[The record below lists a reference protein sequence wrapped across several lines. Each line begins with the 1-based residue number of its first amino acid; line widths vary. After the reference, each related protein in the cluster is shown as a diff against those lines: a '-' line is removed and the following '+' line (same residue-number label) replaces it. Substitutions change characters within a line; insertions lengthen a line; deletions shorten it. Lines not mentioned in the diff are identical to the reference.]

1 MKAKTQTFRGKVK
14 VNIHRVLMEDYCE
27 EDGAGKR
34 CLSIP
39 LIEKLAKDTKLE
51 PFQQAAAHEM
61 LILIN
66 KGKDTIEKHKAE
78 CEGKKLQSV
87 PRMLGNEK
95 HEWHHL
101 CLSGL
106 DGSDTIGTNV
116 IPLLALDHVL
126 IHVLLMF
133 LFKEWQI
140 ATSAVMMLNMKHLY
154 LEDVLNSLDSQILHV
169 NKKIFNLLVTF
180 DRQSR
185 SEAYRAR
192 KNQTEQQEPKM
203 EGCIQFHYTDEA
215 TEEYFREKK
224 LADKSATWKRYC
236 SLEEGEVFKLKNR
249 PFTKGPKE
257 EDLRLKHHIN
267 SIKRAEDNRI
277 RMAHVDLGDL
287 TEDKLKRLVYED
299 SDGVYAIRSKL
310 GHKLGKIKA
319 LTKVQLR
326 KLCGALRRKQGT
338 KKQQMVDEVIDFLET
353 ENLENKLSQMNI

>member
-1 MKAKTQTFRGKVK
+1 MKAKTQTFSGKVK
-14 VNIHRVLMEDYCE
+14 VNIHRVSMKDYCE

-39 LIEKLAKDTKLE
+39 LIEELAKDKKLE

-66 KGKDTIEKHKAE
+66 KGKDAIEKYKEE
-78 CEGKKLQSV
+78 CKGKKLQSV

-95 HEWHHL
+95 YEWHHL
-101 CLSGL
+101 CLSRL

-116 IPLLALDHVL
+116 IPLLALDHVR
-126 IHVLLMF
+126 IHVLMML
-133 LFKEWQI
+133 LFVEWQI

-154 LEDVLNSLDSQILHV
+154 LEDVLNSLDSPILHV
-169 NKKIFNLLVTF
+169 NKDLYNLLVTF
-180 DRQSR
+180 DRESR
-185 SEAYRAR
+185 SEAYHAR
-192 KNQTEQQEPKM
+192 KNQTEQQEPKL
-203 EGCIQFHYTDEA
+203 EGYIQFHYTDEA

-224 LADKSATWKRYC
+224 LAGKSVWKRYC
-236 SLEEGEVFKLKNR
+236 SLEEGKVFKLNDR
-249 PFTKGPKE
+249 TFTKGAKE

-287 TEDKLKRLVYED
+287 TEDTLKSLVYED
-299 SDGVYAIRSKL
+299 SDGDYAIRSNL
-310 GHKLGKIKA
+310 GHKLGKIKT

-326 KLCGALRRKQGT
+326 KLCGALGRKQGT
-338 KKQQMVDEVIDFLET
+338 KNQQMVDEVIDFLKT
-353 ENLENKLSQMNI
+353 ENLENMLSQMNI